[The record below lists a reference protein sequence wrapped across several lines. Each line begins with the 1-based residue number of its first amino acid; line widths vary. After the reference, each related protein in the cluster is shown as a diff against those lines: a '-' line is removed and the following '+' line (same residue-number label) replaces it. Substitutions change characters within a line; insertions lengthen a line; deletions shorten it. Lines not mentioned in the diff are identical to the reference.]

1 MDLIN
6 YNITNIGKN
15 GDYNTSFII
24 NKCQNKINNEINS
37 KNQWLYFMEIIQNIK
52 GKEIITLKGIIDKK
66 KQVVLKI
73 QNFELGK
80 KEFDIQ
86 KKISNCSGFIKF
98 YCHFNCNINPKF
110 YNGSYIKGNKIE
122 NKLCNSKGNKMWIN
136 IMQYYSNGS
145 LEDKLSTLNYDELF
159 TIVKNVINNYFKA
172 YVQDNFIHGDFEPKN
187 IILNDNNE
195 PLIIDFENSNFTGNI
210 MSFWRDLDRFFYIIQ
225 RCINFDLNNFIRD
238 NITMHMAYN
247 RKPTEEII
255 ILLLNN
261 FQNII
266 IE

>member
-6 YNITNIGKN
+6 YNITNIGQN

-52 GKEIITLKGIIDKK
+52 GKEIITLKGMIDKK

-73 QNFELGK
+73 QNYQLGE

-86 KKISNCSGFIKF
+86 EKLSNYNGFIKF
-98 YCHFNCNINPKF
+98 YCYFNCNINPKF
-110 YNGSYIKGNKIE
+110 YNGTYIKGNKID

-145 LEDKLSTLNYDELF
+145 FEDKLLTLNYNELS
-159 TIVKNVINNYFKA
+159 TIVKSIIINYFNA
-172 YVQDNFIHGDFEPKN
+172 FLQENFIHGDFEPKN
-187 IILNDNNE
+187 IILNNNNE

-210 MSFWRDLDRFFYIIQ
+210 MSFWRDLDRFFYIIK
-225 RCINFDLNNFIRD
+225 IYIKFNLNNFIRE
-238 NITMHMAYN
+238 NIIMHMAFN
-247 RKPTEEII
+247 KKPTEDII
-255 ILLLNN
+255 VLLLNN

-266 IE
+266 IQ

>member
-1 MDLIN
+1 
-6 YNITNIGKN
+6 
-15 GDYNTSFII
+15 
-24 NKCQNKINNEINS
+24 
-37 KNQWLYFMEIIQNIK
+37 
-52 GKEIITLKGIIDKK
+52 
-66 KQVVLKI
+66 
-73 QNFELGK
+73 
-80 KEFDIQ
+80 
-86 KKISNCSGFIKF
+86 
-98 YCHFNCNINPKF
+98 
-110 YNGSYIKGNKIE
+110 
-122 NKLCNSKGNKMWIN
+122 
-136 IMQYYSNGS
+136 MQYYSNGS

-159 TIVKNVINNYFKA
+159 TIVKNVITNYFKA
-172 YVQDNFIHGDFEPKN
+172 CVQNNFIHGDFEPKN

-195 PLIIDFENSNFTGNI
+195 PFIIDFENSNFTGNI

-225 RCINFDLNNFIRD
+225 RCIEFDLNNFIRD

>member
-1 MDLIN
+1 
-6 YNITNIGKN
+6 
-15 GDYNTSFII
+15 
-24 NKCQNKINNEINS
+24 
-37 KNQWLYFMEIIQNIK
+37 
-52 GKEIITLKGIIDKK
+52 
-66 KQVVLKI
+66 
-73 QNFELGK
+73 
-80 KEFDIQ
+80 
-86 KKISNCSGFIKF
+86 
-98 YCHFNCNINPKF
+98 
-110 YNGSYIKGNKIE
+110 
-122 NKLCNSKGNKMWIN
+122 MWIN

-159 TIVKNVINNYFKA
+159 TIVKNVITNYFKA
-172 YVQDNFIHGDFEPKN
+172 CVQNNFIHGDFEPKN

-225 RCINFDLNNFIRD
+225 RCIEFDLNNFIRD